1 VACLVDNYVELCYT
15 GSTLL
20 NSFMNDPKPNK
31 LTDAVKEALAKKH
44 EATRPDVKTKKTKV
58 KQNYGAPMIKGAPV
72 RKASGRGG

>member
-1 VACLVDNYVELCYT
+1 
-15 GSTLL
+15 
-20 NSFMNDPKPNK
+20 MNENKPTT

-44 EATRPDVKTKKTKV
+44 EAARPKAKTKTTRV

>member
-1 VACLVDNYVELCYT
+1 
-15 GSTLL
+15 
-20 NSFMNDPKPNK
+20 MNDPKPSK

-44 EATRPDVKTKKTKV
+44 EASRPVTKKKNTKT

>member
-1 VACLVDNYVELCYT
+1 
-15 GSTLL
+15 
-20 NSFMNDPKPNK
+20 MNENKPTK

-44 EATRPDVKTKKTKV
+44 EATRPTTKNKNAKV

>member
-1 VACLVDNYVELCYT
+1 
-15 GSTLL
+15 
-20 NSFMNDPKPNK
+20 MNENKPTK

-44 EATRPDVKTKKTKV
+44 EASRPKAKTKNTRV

>member
-1 VACLVDNYVELCYT
+1 
-15 GSTLL
+15 
-20 NSFMNDPKPNK
+20 MNDTKPSK

-44 EATRPDVKTKKTKV
+44 EASRPQAKKKNTKT

>member
-1 VACLVDNYVELCYT
+1 
-15 GSTLL
+15 
-20 NSFMNDPKPNK
+20 MNENKPTT

-44 EATRPDVKTKKTKV
+44 ETSRPTAKTKKTKV